1 MKKIILYI
9 VIVLIIV
16 SLSVCGY
23 LYYKASKVPGSAA
36 LVSNENISN
45 SLDFIDSLYGYYKD
59 NYNDFKL
66 FQSYKLLSAQN
77 IENSQLVMYL
87 WVLSEGYY
95 IDNDGMIQKIV
106 TSSKPYKLTFYEEN
120 IIQDSKKI
128 YNSYITGCE
137 IGNNNSSTRKV
148 FSMNIRKNFPTSDEL
163 QVMQHEIDLQVAEF
177 YNVQKD

>member
-1 MKKIILYI
+1 MKKIILYVI
-9 VIVLIIV
+9 IFLIIISSIVL
-16 SLSVCGY
+16 GY

-87 WVLSEGYY
+87 WVLLEGYY

-148 FSMNIRKNFPTSDEL
+148 FSMNIRKKFPTSDEL
-163 QVMQHEIDLQVAEF
+163 QVMQHEIDSQVAEF
-177 YNVQKD
+177 YNAQKD

>member
-1 MKKIILYI
+1 MKKNIICI

-148 FSMNIRKNFPTSDEL
+148 FSRNIRKNFPTSDEL
-163 QVMQHEIDLQVAEF
+163 QVMQHEIDSQVAEF
-177 YNVQKD
+177 YNAQKD

>member
-148 FSMNIRKNFPTSDEL
+148 FSMNIRKKFPTSDEL

-177 YNVQKD
+177 YNAQKD

>member
-1 MKKIILYI
+1 MKKNIICI

-120 IIQDSKKI
+120 ITQDSKKI

-148 FSMNIRKNFPTSDEL
+148 FSRNIRKNFPTSDEL
-163 QVMQHEIDLQVAEF
+163 QVMQHEIDSQVAEF
-177 YNVQKD
+177 YNAQKD

>member
-23 LYYKASKVPGSAA
+23 LYYKASKAIGYSILYPDQTIG
-36 LVSNENISN
+36 LTYIS
-45 SLDFIDSLYGYYKD
+45 SLYSSYSK
-59 NYNDFKL
+59 NYNNFKL
-66 FQSYKLLSAQN
+66 FQSYKILSVSAD
-77 IENSQLVMYL
+77 ENQSKTILYI

-163 QVMQHEIDLQVAEF
+163 QVMQHEIDSQVAEF
-177 YNVQKD
+177 YNAQKD

>member
-137 IGNNNSSTRKV
+137 IGNKNSSTRKV

-177 YNVQKD
+177 YNAQKD

>member
-87 WVLSEGYY
+87 WDLSEGYY
-95 IDNDGMIQKIV
+95 IDNDGLIQKIV

-177 YNVQKD
+177 YNAQKD

>member
-106 TSSKPYKLTFYEEN
+106 TSSKPYKLTFYEGN

-177 YNVQKD
+177 YNAQKD

>member
-1 MKKIILYI
+1 MKKNIICI
-9 VIVLIIV
+9 VIILIIV

-148 FSMNIRKNFPTSDEL
+148 FSRNIRKNFPTSDEL
-163 QVMQHEIDLQVAEF
+163 QVMQHEIDSQVSEF
-177 YNVQKD
+177 YNTQKD

>member
-95 IDNDGMIQKIV
+95 IDNDGMIQKLSLIH
-106 TSSKPYKLTFYEEN
+106 
-120 IIQDSKKI
+120 I
-128 YNSYITGCE
+128 
-137 IGNNNSSTRKV
+137 
-148 FSMNIRKNFPTSDEL
+148 
-163 QVMQHEIDLQVAEF
+163 
-177 YNVQKD
+177 